1 MSYFLNTFR
10 TPNPGKE
17 AEVVEGVQKSMESL
31 GVPGLV
37 SVTISP
43 PNAHLESTKV
53 TAVVPIPDAK
63 GVDALMDAI
72 FGNNMAA
79 LKERSGLSELSR
91 QENMSLS
98 RVRASNINSDDIGM
112 EEFDPKYIMRRFF
125 QPKMGKLQAFIDLM
139 SDWMTDVNLK
149 FAYSISTPVGGQIT
163 SVRITHLTE
172 SFALMQELHDKIIS
186 DNRLSEQQSL
196 IERPGVH
203 SLGRITYS
211 KRP

>member
-53 TAVVPIPDAK
+53 TAVVPIPDAN
-63 GVDALMDAI
+63 GVDAFMDAI

-98 RVRASNINSDDIGM
+98 RVRASNVVNSM

-125 QPKMGKLQAFIDLM
+125 QPKMGKLQAFINLM
-139 SDWMTDVNLK
+139 SDWMADVDLN

-163 SVRITHLTE
+163 SVRITHITE
-172 SFALMQELHDKIIS
+172 SFALMQELHDNIIS

>member
-53 TAVVPIPDAK
+53 TAVVPIPDAN

-98 RVRASNINSDDIGM
+98 RVRASNVVNSM

-125 QPKMGKLQAFIDLM
+125 QPKMGKLQAFINLM
-139 SDWMTDVNLK
+139 SDWMADVDLN

-163 SVRITHLTE
+163 SVRITHITE
-172 SFALMQELHDKIIS
+172 SFALMQELHDNIIS
-186 DNRLSEQQSL
+186 DTRLSEQHSL

>member
-53 TAVVPIPDAK
+53 TAVVPIPDAN

-98 RVRASNINSDDIGM
+98 RVRASNVVNSM

-125 QPKMGKLQAFIDLM
+125 QPKMGKLQAFINLM
-139 SDWMTDVNLK
+139 SDWIADVDLN

-163 SVRITHLTE
+163 SVRITHITD
-172 SFALMQELHDKIIS
+172 SFALMQELHDNIIS

>member
-53 TAVVPIPDAK
+53 TAVVPIPDAN

-98 RVRASNINSDDIGM
+98 RVMASNVVNSM

-125 QPKMGKLQAFIDLM
+125 QPKMGKLQAFINLM
-139 SDWMTDVNLK
+139 SDWMADVDLN

-163 SVRITHLTE
+163 SVRITHITE
-172 SFALMQELHDKIIS
+172 SFALMQELHDNIIS

>member
-53 TAVVPIPDAK
+53 TAVVPIPDAN

-98 RVRASNINSDDIGM
+98 RVRASNVVNSMDII
-112 EEFDPKYIMRRFF
+112 PSSLYI
-125 QPKMGKLQAFIDLM
+125 K
-139 SDWMTDVNLK
+139 
-149 FAYSISTPVGGQIT
+149 
-163 SVRITHLTE
+163 
-172 SFALMQELHDKIIS
+172 
-186 DNRLSEQQSL
+186 
-196 IERPGVH
+196 
-203 SLGRITYS
+203 
-211 KRP
+211 

>member
-10 TPNPGKE
+10 TPKPGKE
-17 AEVVEGVQKSMESL
+17 VEVAEGVQKSMESL

-43 PNAHLESTKV
+43 PNAHLESTKI
-53 TAVVPIPDAK
+53 TAVVPIPDAD
-63 GVDALMDAI
+63 GVDDLMDAI
-72 FGNNMAA
+72 FGNDMAA
-79 LKERSGLSELSR
+79 LKERSELSELSV

-98 RVRASNINSDDIGM
+98 RVRASNINSLEG
-112 EEFDPKYIMRRFF
+112 FDPKYIMRRFF

-139 SDWMTDVNLK
+139 SDWMAYVDLK
-149 FAYSISTPVGGQIT
+149 FAYNISTPVGGQIT

-172 SFALMQELHDKIIS
+172 SFALMQDLHDNIIS
-186 DNRLSEQQSL
+186 DDRLSEHLSL

>member
-1 MSYFLNTFR
+1 MSYFLNTYR

-17 AEVVEGVQKSMESL
+17 AEVIEGVQKSMESL

-53 TAVVPIPDAK
+53 TAVVPLPDANE
-63 GVDALMDAI
+63 VDALMDAI

-79 LKERSGLSELSR
+79 LKERSELSGLSR

-98 RVRASNINSDDIGM
+98 RVRATNINSLK
-112 EEFDPKYIMRRFF
+112 EFDPKYIMRRFF

-139 SDWMTDVNLK
+139 SDWMSDVDLN
-149 FAYSISTPVGGQIT
+149 FAYNISTPVGGQIT
-163 SVRITHLTE
+163 SVRITHITE
-172 SFALMQELHDKIIS
+172 SFALMQELHDNIIS
-186 DNRLSEQQSL
+186 DKRLSEQQSL

>member
-53 TAVVPIPDAK
+53 TAVVPIPDAN

-98 RVRASNINSDDIGM
+98 RVRASNVVNSM

-125 QPKMGKLQAFIDLM
+125 QPKMGKLQAFINLM
-139 SDWMTDVNLK
+139 SDWMADVDLN
-149 FAYSISTPVGGQIT
+149 FAYSISTPFGGQIT
-163 SVRITHLTE
+163 SVRITHITE
-172 SFALMQELHDKIIS
+172 SFALMQELHDNIIS

>member
-53 TAVVPIPDAK
+53 TAVVPIPDAN

-98 RVRASNINSDDIGM
+98 RVRASNVVNSM

-125 QPKMGKLQAFIDLM
+125 QPKMGKLQAFINLM
-139 SDWMTDVNLK
+139 SDWMADVDLN

-172 SFALMQELHDKIIS
+172 SFALMQELHDNIIS

>member
-98 RVRASNINSDDIGM
+98 RVMASNVVNSM

-125 QPKMGKLQAFIDLM
+125 QPKMGKLQAFINLM
-139 SDWMTDVNLK
+139 SDWMADVDLN

-163 SVRITHLTE
+163 SVRITHITE
-172 SFALMQELHDKIIS
+172 SFTLMQELHNKIIS

>member
-53 TAVVPIPDAK
+53 TAVVPIPDAN

-98 RVRASNINSDDIGM
+98 RVRASNVVNSM

-125 QPKMGKLQAFIDLM
+125 QPKMGKLQAFINLM
-139 SDWMTDVNLK
+139 SDWMADVDLN

-163 SVRITHLTE
+163 SVRITHITE
-172 SFALMQELHDKIIS
+172 SFALMQELHDNIIS

>member
-10 TPNPGKE
+10 TPKPGKE
-17 AEVVEGVQKSMESL
+17 VEVAEGVQKSMEDL

-43 PNAHLESTKV
+43 PKAHLESTKI
-53 TAVVPIPDAK
+53 TAVVPIANAA
-63 GVDALMDAI
+63 GVDGLMDAI

-79 LKERSGLSELSR
+79 LKERSGLSELSV

-98 RVRASNINSDDIGM
+98 RVRASNINQLK
-112 EEFDPKYIMRRFF
+112 EFAPKYIMRRFF
-125 QPKMGKLQAFIDLM
+125 QPKMGKLQDFIDLM
-139 SDWMTDVNLK
+139 ADWMADLRNTVDLK
-149 FAYSISTPVGGQIT
+149 FAYNISTPVGGQIT

-172 SFALMQELHDKIIS
+172 SFALMQDLHDKIIS
-186 DNRLSEQQSL
+186 DKRLPKQQSL

-203 SLGRITYS
+203 SLGRVTYS
-211 KRP
+211 KSP

>member
-1 MSYFLNTFR
+1 
-10 TPNPGKE
+10 
-17 AEVVEGVQKSMESL
+17 
-31 GVPGLV
+31 
-37 SVTISP
+37 
-43 PNAHLESTKV
+43 
-53 TAVVPIPDAK
+53 
-63 GVDALMDAI
+63 MDAI

-98 RVRASNINSDDIGM
+98 RVRASNVVNSM

-125 QPKMGKLQAFIDLM
+125 QPKMGKLQAFINLM
-139 SDWMTDVNLK
+139 SDWMADVDLN

-163 SVRITHLTE
+163 SVRITHITE
-172 SFALMQELHDKIIS
+172 SFALMQELHDNIIS